1 MPRTAVAAEI
11 GRREK
16 LNELVQ
22 LIFISRQ
29 ERKRRDRRARSKTR
43 QDRRDV
49 LRRIILQQIE
59 GVIGLAPLST
69 LSPHFV
75 GH

>member
-1 MPRTAVAAEI
+1 MPRAAAEI

-22 LIFISRQ
+22 LIFISWQ
-29 ERKRRDRRARSKTR
+29 ERKIRDRRARSKTR
-43 QDRRDV
+43 RDKRDV
-49 LRRIILQQIE
+49 PRRIILQQIE

-69 LSPHFV
+69 LNPHFV
-75 GH
+75 GY